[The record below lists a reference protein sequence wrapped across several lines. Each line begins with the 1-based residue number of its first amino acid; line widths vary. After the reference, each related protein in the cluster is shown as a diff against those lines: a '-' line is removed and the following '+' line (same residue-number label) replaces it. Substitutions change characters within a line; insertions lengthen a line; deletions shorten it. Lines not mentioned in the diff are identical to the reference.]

1 MSSLTCKL
9 LLCYR
14 KRALYTI
21 PREGAAKMQKLNGF
35 TRVITMSMNEMTS
48 GTVQISDA
56 VQAVSEIRQKN
67 KQRIESLSSEVG
79 KFKV

>member
-1 MSSLTCKL
+1 
-9 LLCYR
+9 
-14 KRALYTI
+14 
-21 PREGAAKMQKLNGF
+21 MQKLNGF